1 MKSFEELVEEK
12 YGESTDGEMV
22 LEIADLFDDMVETY
36 DHVTS
41 NVHVESGVIEMY
53 MKDEIKD
60 LLHIAKKFKK
70 VSMYLQKVELKR
82 LEKKLTDEMKK
93 YRIEQKENK
102 TETVNIVIT
111 LVWIGLIAG
120 LGIYLWITIAKGSGD
135 GNKKLKN

>member
-93 YRIEQKENK
+93 YRIE
-102 TETVNIVIT
+102 
-111 LVWIGLIAG
+111 
-120 LGIYLWITIAKGSGD
+120 
-135 GNKKLKN
+135 